1 MALNARQQAF
11 VDCYA
16 GNATDA
22 ARKAGYT
29 GTDDAIRVTASRLL
43 AKPNIAA
50 AIKARQEVPRARRI
64 ATREDRQA
72 FWTETLLDKTQRMAD
87 RLKAAE
93 LLGRSEADF
102 TEKLIVKGELTLAQL
117 VEQATTKGPAK

>member
-1 MALNARQQAF
+1 MEA
-11 VDCYA
+11 YA

-29 GTDDAIRVTASRLL
+29 GSDAVLGVTGHNLL
-43 AKPNIAA
+43 KNPKVSA
-50 AIKARQEVPRARRI
+50 AIKARQAEPRALRI
-64 ATREDRQA
+64 ATREERQA
-72 FWTETLLDKTQRMAD
+72 FWTETLLDKSQRMAD

-117 VEQATTKGPAK
+117 VEQATAKDPSK

>member
-1 MALNARQQAF
+1 MEA
-11 VDCYA
+11 YA

-43 AKPNIAA
+43 TNPNIVA

-72 FWTETLLDKTQRMAD
+72 FWTDVLLDEKQRMAD

-117 VEQATTKGPAK
+117 VEQATAKDPSK

>member
-29 GTDDAIRVTASRLL
+29 GSDAVLGVTGHNLL
-43 AKPNIAA
+43 KNPKVSA
-50 AIKARQEVPRARRI
+50 AIKARQAAPRALRI
-64 ATREDRQA
+64 ATREERQA
-72 FWTETLLDKTQRMAD
+72 FWTETLLDEKQRMAD

-102 TEKLIVKGELTLAQL
+102 TEKLIMKGELTLAQL
-117 VEQATTKGPAK
+117 VEQATTKAGK